1 MFGYWVNDPHRYGVV
16 EFNDDG
22 KVLSLEEKP
31 VKPKSNYALP
41 GLYFFD
47 RKVTEIACKIKPS
60 ARGELEITEVMND
73 YLKRGELRVELLGR
87 GFAWLDTGTHESFIE
102 AALFIQTIQKR
113 QGLKIACVEEIA
125 WRMGYIDNDQL
136 KRLAEPYMKNEYGQ
150 YLMAIMRERN

>member
-1 MFGYWVNDPHRYGVV
+1 
-16 EFNDDG
+16 
-22 KVLSLEEKP
+22 
-31 VKPKSNYALP
+31 
-41 GLYFFD
+41 
-47 RKVTEIACKIKPS
+47 
-60 ARGELEITEVMND
+60 MND

>member
-1 MFGYWVNDPHRYGVV
+1 M
-16 EFNDDG
+16 
-22 KVLSLEEKP
+22 LSLEEKP

-47 RKVTEIACKIKPS
+47 KNVTEIASRIKPS

-73 YLKRGELRVELLGR
+73 YLKRGELKVELLGR

-125 WRMGYIDNDQL
+125 WRMGYISNDQL

-150 YLMAIMRERN
+150 YLMAIMRERI